1 MNRLKFTINN
11 WVCFSISVKLVLGTR
26 GIVTIAVKKSL
37 FHFQCLQ
44 CFGKVFLIVNQNL
57 NVIRHII
64 SEIQRSHVYYTNV
77 TKNLKLAIKCSLIKR
92 NALLRQCKQ

>member
-11 WVCFSISVKLVLGTR
+11 WVCFSISVKLVFGTG
-26 GIVTIAVKKSL
+26 GIVTIAVKILL

-77 TKNLKLAIKCSLIKR
+77 TKNLKLAIKCSLFKR